1 MFFKI
6 YHRYIIKK
14 YLLTFLQFLI
24 VFSSLIFILN
34 VFEEINFIKDKN
46 LNFHYSIILTL
57 LNLPSMLYELSPFIF
72 LLSSQFF
79 FIKILENDELDAF
92 KKFGLSNTKI
102 LSTVSI
108 TTFFIGILV
117 VSLFYN
123 FSAELK
129 YIYYDLKN
137 KISEENKY
145 LAAITENGI
154 WLRDENKININFVNA
169 KKLNENY
176 IEDISITVF
185 NKNFEL
191 LKNIE
196 AEKAD
201 ISNFTWKIYNVKIFE
216 SNQPKKD
223 EDYIL
228 FKTNFDYNRLNS
240 LFSNLFSVSIW
251 NLFSFQND
259 PNLINFSSKQ
269 ITLHLNQIYSYPIF
283 ICLMTLVSAVLM
295 LNLDR
300 NKNKFFYIFLGVF
313 LSVCIYFFRYMFTFL
328 GDTKDLS
335 PLISIWL
342 PILFITIITFFGLV
356 KINEK

>member
-6 YHRYIIKK
+6 YHKYIIKK
-14 YLLTFLQFLI
+14 YLLTFLQLLI

-34 VFEEINFIKDKN
+34 IFEEINFIKDKN
-46 LNFHYSIILTL
+46 ISFYYAILLTL
-57 LNLPSMLYELSPFIF
+57 LNAPSVIYELSPFIF
-72 LLSSQFF
+72 LLAAQFF

-102 LSTVSI
+102 LGTVSI
-108 TTFFIGILV
+108 TTFFIGILIIG
-117 VSLFYN
+117 LFYN

-129 YIYYDLKN
+129 YFYYDLKN
-137 KISEENKY
+137 KISEEHKY

-154 WLRDENKININFVNA
+154 WLKDENDSNINFINA

-176 IEDISITVF
+176 IENVSITVF
-185 NKNFEL
+185 TKDFDL

-196 AEKAD
+196 AKKAD
-201 ISNFTWKIYNVKIFE
+201 ITNYTWKVYDVKIFE
-216 SNQPKKD
+216 KNKPKT
-223 EDYIL
+223 ESDYIFL
-228 FKTNFDYNRLNS
+228 KTNFDYKRLNS

-251 NLFSFQND
+251 NLFSFQKNQ
-259 PNLINFSSKQ
+259 NLTNFSSKQ
-269 ITLHLNQIYSYPIF
+269 ISLHLNQIYSYPFF
-283 ICLMTLVSAVLM
+283 ISLMTLVSAVLM

-300 NKNKFFYIFLGVF
+300 NKNKFFHIFLGVF
-313 LSVCIYFFRYMFTFL
+313 LSVSIYFFRYIFSFL

-335 PLISIWL
+335 PMISIWL

-356 KINEK
+356 KINAK

>member
-1 MFFKI
+1 MFLKI
-6 YHRYIIKK
+6 YHKYIIKK
-14 YLLTFLQFLI
+14 YLFTFLQLLI

-34 VFEEINFIKDKN
+34 IFEEINFVKDKN
-46 LNFHYSIILTL
+46 ISFHYSIILTL
-57 LNLPSMLYELSPFIF
+57 LNLPSTIYELSPFIF
-72 LLSSQFF
+72 LLSAQFF

-102 LSTVSI
+102 LSAVSI
-108 TTFFIGILV
+108 TTFFIGILI

-129 YIYYDLKN
+129 YFYYDLKN

-154 WLRDENKININFVNA
+154 WLKDENNTSINFINA

-176 IEDISITVF
+176 IENVSITVF
-185 NKNFEL
+185 NKNFDL
-191 LKNIE
+191 IKNIE
-196 AEKAD
+196 AKKAD
-201 ISNFTWKIYNVKIFE
+201 ISNFNWKIYDVKIFE
-216 SNQPKKD
+216 SNKPKKQV
-223 EDYIL
+223 DYIYL
-228 FKTNFDYNRLNS
+228 QTNFDYKRLNS

-251 NLFSFQND
+251 NLFNFQKD

-269 ITLHLNQIYSYPIF
+269 ISLHLNQIYSYPFF
-283 ICLMTLVSAVLM
+283 ISLMTLVSAVLM

-300 NKNKFFYIFLGVF
+300 NKNKFFYIFLGVL
-313 LSVCIYFFRYMFTFL
+313 LSVVIYFFRYMFSFL
-328 GDTKDLS
+328 GDTKDLT
-335 PLISIWL
+335 PTISIWL